1 MNSMHLICLMMLSSN
16 DLSVASAHL
25 KFDYFSLVIE
35 GLFFLLII
43 FLRMKVAC
51 IEYHYF
57 FFLFVSVDNDSSNA
71 ITAADSRS
79 IVESPSVNFLFFDLE
94 DDFSADFPA
103 LDISLDF

>member
-71 ITAADSRS
+71 N
-79 IVESPSVNFLFFDLE
+79 PDLYAVKNIPYLSE
-94 DDFSADFPA
+94 QLSGGYQRV
-103 LDISLDF
+103 LL

>member
-51 IEYHYF
+51 IKYDYH
-57 FFLFVSVDNDSSNA
+57 FFLFISVDNDSSNA
-71 ITAADSRS
+71 NPDVYAVKNIPYLPEQLSGGYQR
-79 IVESPSVNFLFFDLE
+79 VLL
-94 DDFSADFPA
+94 
-103 LDISLDF
+103 